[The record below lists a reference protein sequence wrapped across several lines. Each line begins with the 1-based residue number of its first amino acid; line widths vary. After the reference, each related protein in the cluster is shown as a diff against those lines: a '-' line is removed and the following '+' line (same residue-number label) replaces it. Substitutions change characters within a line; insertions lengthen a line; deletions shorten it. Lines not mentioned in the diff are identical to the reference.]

1 MRILIVEDEIKLAE
15 AVAEGLKKQGF
26 TVDHLA
32 EGDAAFT
39 RIMLYRNEYDAIVLD
54 LMLPGMD
61 GREICQKIRA
71 EGVTTPVLILSARGE
86 MDDKVD
92 LLQIGADDY
101 LVKPFS
107 FDELVARLKALM
119 RRPTEMVQSVLTIGD
134 ITLDST
140 SREVTCAGKPIVL
153 TLKEFALLEYLMR
166 NPNKALGRDD
176 IMDHLW
182 DFNFSS
188 FSNVLDVHVK
198 NLRKKLGRDGNAII
212 TTVRGIGYRFNG

>member
-15 AVAEGLKKQGF
+15 ALSEGLKKQGF
-26 TVDHLA
+26 TVDHLPD
-32 EGDAAFT
+32 GDSAFT

-61 GREICQKIRA
+61 GREICQKIRT

-92 LLQIGADDY
+92 LLEIGADDY

-119 RRPTEMVQSVLTIGD
+119 RRPTEMVPTILTVGD
-134 ITLDST
+134 ISLDT
-140 SREVTCAGKPIVL
+140 GSRAVSRAGKPLVL

-166 NPNKALGRDD
+166 NPGKALARDD

-212 TTVRGIGYRFNG
+212 ATVRGVGYRLNG